1 MLRCLENKNPAV
13 IQPRQIQICFKQH
26 TGNYHFE
33 VLKQVLVFVFQTL
46 PPCHDWIT
54 LWTESVSIFQAK
66 IGRERDSASHLDFLW
81 FDSFYFPK
89 NLWTSQSSF
98 DLSNLKFTTVG
109 PFCNCL
115 NPHENF
121 PHVGLG
127 SQKLVCQKPKL
138 LISQSEMAINF
149 KSVNYLEFWRKC
161 FVGCR
166 VFARKISRLFVLRFL
181 VTHDYLL
188 HLPNFFRKIEEDS
201 GHKVWVNGPVY
212 RNMILSFLLTVQI
225 ILNDAEEIMI
235 KENCSNT

>member
-1 MLRCLENKNPAV
+1 MPWLNYPVNRVCFNLPSKNRKREGLCQHPWLSLIWFFWFSKEFMDEPVQFWLVKLEIYN
-13 IQPRQIQICFKQH
+13 
-26 TGNYHFE
+26 
-33 VLKQVLVFVFQTL
+33 
-46 PPCHDWIT
+46 
-54 LWTESVSIFQAK
+54 SVAIF
-66 IGRERDSASHLDFLW
+66 
-81 FDSFYFPK
+81 
-89 NLWTSQSSF
+89 
-98 DLSNLKFTTVG
+98 
-109 PFCNCL
+109 NCL

-149 KSVNYLEFWRKC
+149 KSINYLEFWRKC

-166 VFARKISRLFVLRFL
+166 VFARKMSRLFVLRFL

-188 HLPNFFRKIEEDS
+188 HLPNFFMKTEEDS

-235 KENCSNT
+235 KENCSNTLKFFRNFTLMIKMQMFFCNGMFFPSINIPKMLSCSQFSSSSWVQ